1 MTSSFVKSLFSFS
14 MILIFTIGGAAQI
27 DCGLAKAPALFG
39 FQLGMLPEQAQATV
53 GREVKI
59 KIKSKN
65 KGERI
70 FFQNFIEKPAP
81 NSLLGIRALYL
92 RFFDGKLYQIEIFYE
107 AGSDRK
113 TLEDFTAALST
124 ESGFSAAA
132 WSNVK
137 GKAVIDCGEFTV
149 VADNALNPRV
159 EITDENIRKKVEA
172 IRREK

>member
-1 MTSSFVKSLFSFS
+1 MTRRFVKSLFSFLL
-14 MILIFTIGGAAQI
+14 ILFLAISSTAQI
-27 DCGLAKAPALFG
+27 DCGLAKAPGLFG
-39 FQLGMLPEQAQATV
+39 FQLGMSPEQAQAIV

-70 FFQNFIEKPAP
+70 FFQNFIGKAPP
-81 NSLLGIRALYL
+81 NSLRGVRALYL

-107 AGSDRK
+107 NTNNLK

-124 ESGFSAAA
+124 ESGFSAVA
-132 WSNVK
+132 WSNIK
-137 GKAVIDCGEFTV
+137 GEAVLDCTEFTV
-149 VADNALNPRV
+149 VADNVLNPHV
-159 EITDENIRKKVEA
+159 EITDENIRKKVEE